1 MIRINLVQFWLL
13 VQFLI
18 LLHSSGSWSLT
29 ARFSQ
34 VFARHQEGMD
44 FLSGWEY
51 DVTSPPDK
59 SFQSTSHIRGGRQIL
74 HSSTATSR
82 GRLRILS
89 YQSSAPS
96 NAGEQPPTYWKV
108 VVWCSLGGENY
119 GELLSTYVI
128 MWYHVC
134 TERPQVQLVTVSHQ
148 LHLPNRSKSF
158 FLWVRCGWSASGPVE
173 HLQGDILWFSS

>member
-51 DVTSPPDK
+51 EWAPPGYHPCQVFPLHK
-59 SFQSTSHIRGGRQIL
+59 SHPRWAPRSYTAPRRHHVGTWESWATRAVWEGRTIVNL
-74 HSSTATSR
+74 
-82 GRLRILS
+82 
-89 YQSSAPS
+89 
-96 NAGEQPPTYWKV
+96 
-108 VVWCSLGGENY
+108 C
-119 GELLSTYVI
+119 
-128 MWYHVC
+128 HVG
-134 TERPQVQLVTVSHQ
+134 TERHTPGTVRYLQVQLVTNCIFQIDQVIILSVGQ
-148 LHLPNRSKSF
+148 MWSDDLVLG
-158 FLWVRCGWSASGPVE
+158 LWSISRASPGRYSVI
-173 HLQGDILWFSS
+173 LDILVVVSFWF

>member
-59 SFQSTSHIRGGRQIL
+59 SFHGRQIL

-89 YQSSAPS
+89 YKSSAPS
-96 NAGEQPPTYWKV
+96 RGTASNLLRIFKYIYCKIIKWKDV
-108 VVWCSLGGENY
+108 VVWEGRTMEN
-119 GELLSTYVI
+119 
-128 MWYHVC
+128 C
-134 TERPQVQLVTVSHQ
+134 CQLMSCGHRKTPGTVSHQ